1 MNFEQIFE
9 GMERVNQAGAE
20 WGCSRQKAK
29 ALKRIV
35 RQGSGQGASVA
46 GVQLKSEVSF
56 IAIHNIL
63 GMVRIPV
70 STDCSKQPLQ
80 GFEWS
85 LYTV

>member
-1 MNFEQIFE
+1 MSRYLKEWKELIKQEQS
-9 GMERVNQAGAE
+9 G
-20 WGCSRQKAK
+20 GCSRQKAK